1 MRTAPIM
8 TGKTHDCIRLKV
20 FSYLGN
26 TRIPLSIDVGIGDA
40 LHDPLFEVEYP
51 SMLDF
56 PPIKI
61 RSYTSEN
68 VVSEKFLAMVEKGPD
83 NSRMK
88 DYYDLFVISRAVTME
103 PVNLGQAI
111 QKTFEAQG
119 TSPPKARPES
129 LSKEFAQSHEEMWRR
144 YSDDTELA
152 GTRLADVLDNIW
164 SWLGPVCNEIND
176 RPQAEKSV
184 KVTDKDDG
192 PSPDF
197 K

>member
-1 MRTAPIM
+1 M
-8 TGKTHDCIRLKV
+8 TGKVHNCKRVKV

-26 TRIPLSIDVGIGDA
+26 ARIPILIDVGIGDA
-40 LHDPLFEVEYP
+40 LHDPLFEIEYP

-88 DYYDLFVISRAVTME
+88 DYYDLFVMSRAVTME
-103 PVNLGQAI
+103 PKNLAKAI

-119 TSPPKARPES
+119 INPPKARPES
-129 LSKEFAQSHEEMWRR
+129 LSEDFAQSHEEMWRK

-152 GTRLADVLDNIW
+152 GTKLADVLDDIW
-164 SWLGPVCNEIND
+164 SWLGPICHEINEQ
-176 RPQAEKSV
+176 P
-184 KVTDKDDG
+184 
-192 PSPDF
+192 
-197 K
+197 

>member
-1 MRTAPIM
+1 M
-8 TGKTHDCIRLKV
+8 TGKVHNCKRVKV

-26 TRIPLSIDVGIGDA
+26 ARIPISIDVGIGDA
-40 LHDPLFEVEYP
+40 LHDPLFEIEYP

-88 DYYDLFVISRAVTME
+88 DYYDLFVMSRTVTME
-103 PVNLGQAI
+103 SMNLAQAI

-119 TSPPKARPES
+119 TNPPKARPDS
-129 LSKEFAQSHEEMWRR
+129 LSAEFAQSHEEMWRK

-152 GTRLADVLDNIW
+152 GTRLVDVLDNIW
-164 SWLGPVCNEIND
+164 NWLGPICHEINGLS
-176 RPQAEKSV
+176 QAGEPT
-184 KVTDKDDG
+184 KVSDKDDD
-192 PSPDF
+192 PSPNVT
-197 K
+197 